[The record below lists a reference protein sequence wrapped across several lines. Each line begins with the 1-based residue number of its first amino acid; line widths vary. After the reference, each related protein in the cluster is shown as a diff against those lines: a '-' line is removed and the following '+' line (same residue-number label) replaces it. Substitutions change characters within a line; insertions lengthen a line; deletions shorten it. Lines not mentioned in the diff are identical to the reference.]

1 MKRKTNKNIIII
13 GIVLFLIIVM
23 FFSFGMQSVAGWT
36 RDLSDYSNRFSLNDT
51 NVGTTAVTL
60 AYLDVPKKTNNF
72 SFTVEYDFT
81 VQKSKSSDGQ
91 ASILYEVFN
100 HQTNQF
106 ETIYTKQWT
115 IPYSSEGTTYFR
127 MKGTEVYNTGIPKR
141 ITNNQISKGIYE
153 RTYGCLDGMTIEQ
166 AKILNPPSE
175 GTSTYLYKCAYPG
188 EDIRLHDYGDDD
200 WGDIYYFPKLINLDS
215 KYILNDNVTFRI
227 SASRSGG
234 LDTLA
239 YYDFDIEF
247 WKINTD
253 LVTYYRFENEECN
266 EIQLMT
272 YQTTPSDYLTEKE
285 CRKANGLGID
295 IDLKLIITI
304 ISAIVILVFI
314 ILILFRRKK

>member
-1 MKRKTNKNIIII
+1 MKKKTNKNLIII
-13 GIVLFLIIVM
+13 GIVLFVGILI
-23 FFSFGMQSVAGWT
+23 FFGFGMQSIMGWNQ
-36 RDLSDYSNRFSLNDT
+36 DLSDFSNKFNLEGT
-51 NVGTTAVTL
+51 NTETSL
-60 AYLDVPKKTNNF
+60 AYLKVPKNTNSF
-72 SFTVEYDFT
+72 SFTVSYDFF
-81 VQKSKSSDGQ
+81 VRKSESSDGK
-91 ASILYEVFN
+91 ANILYEVFN
-100 HQTNQF
+100 HQTQNF
-106 ETIYTKQWT
+106 ETIHNKQWVL
-115 IPYSSEGTTYFR
+115 PYSSLGDTNFR
-127 MKGTEVYNTGIPKR
+127 IKGESIYGTGIPKR
-141 ITNNQISKGIYE
+141 ITNNQISKGVYE

-166 AKILNPPSE
+166 AKVLNPPSE

-188 EDIRLHDYGDDD
+188 DDIRLHDYNDKD
-200 WGDIYYFPKLINLDS
+200 WGDIYYFPNLITLDS
-215 KYILNDNVTFRI
+215 KYILDDKVTFKI
-227 SASRSGG
+227 TASRSGG
-234 LDTLA
+234 LDTLG